1 MGRPSVLTEPMKVE
15 IGRRLAGGETL
26 RGLSKAMGIAYTT
39 LRRNFSD
46 QVPQIR
52 EVAHTLARAEIQL
65 AQLPVSA
72 QRAARTLAD
81 QLKEV
86 QENVATSAAINSR
99 TATILSQKAAG
110 VASRLG
116 DDFSEGSEDREKV
129 KTINA
134 LMGTANEALRP
145 ALALVAANK
154 GQDHK
159 QAKTLEDILE
169 EANRIHEGRTA

>member
-1 MGRPSVLTEPMKVE
+1 MGRPSVLTEPMKEE

-52 EVAHTLARAEIQL
+52 EVAQTLARAEAQL

-81 QLKEV
+81 QMKAIQNDYASVAARGAQTASKIADLAGRIMDGEEV
-86 QENVATSAAINSR
+86 DPNQIANAAVAMELHKAANVALVPA
-99 TATILSQKAAG
+99 TA
-110 VASRLG
+110 
-116 DDFSEGSEDREKV
+116 
-129 KTINA
+129 
-134 LMGTANEALRP
+134 M
-145 ALALVAANK
+145 VAASK
-154 GQDHK
+154 GQDQK
-159 QAKTLEDILE
+159 QAKSLEDILE